1 MRFIPSRSWVRLF
14 HGDCYTVLD
23 QFDDDSLDALVT
35 DPPAG
40 ISFMGKAWDHHRG
53 GRDQWIAWIAQRFKE
68 CRRVLKPGAHGL
80 VWAIPR
86 TSHWTAYALE
96 EAGFEIREIVHHI
109 FGSGFPKSLN
119 ISKAIDNS
127 LGATRKIIGYDESR
141 ARPNRLYR
149 SGAIGNIGGHEHI
162 SDRTDNGATLTAPA
176 TAEAKQWEGWGTA
189 LKPATE
195 HWILVRKPF
204 AGTLVKNVLRHG
216 TGGLNID
223 ACRITTN
230 DVTGRPVYE
239 SKGWKNTSGLTGS
252 QNDDWKKGRWPANLI
267 LDEAAGALLD
277 EQSGSLTGA
286 RAPVRGTEG
295 SELVKD
301 IYNKRKRIPG
311 VFHSDIGGASRFFY
325 CPKPS
330 RREREAGLD
339 DCVVQQR
346 DDSRKEGNPGG
357 DNPRNR
363 GVKPVKNHHP
373 TVKSI
378 VLMRYLTRLITP
390 PRGTVVDPFMGSGST
405 GCACA
410 LENFNFVGMDS
421 EQEYVTLARARIDYW
436 RLRAKAHKR

>member
-23 QFDDDSLDALVT
+23 QFDDDSIDALVT

-86 TSHWTAYALE
+86 TSHWTAFALE
-96 EAGFEIREIVHHI
+96 YAGFNVRDVITHH

-119 ISKAIDNS
+119 I
-127 LGATRKIIGYDESR
+127 G
-141 ARPNRLYR
+141 
-149 SGAIGNIGGHEHI
+149 
-162 SDRTDNGATLTAPA
+162 
-176 TAEAKQWEGWGTA
+176 EGRGTA
-189 LKPATE
+189 LKPASE

-204 AGTLVKNVLRHG
+204 AGTLMKNVLRHG

-223 ACRITTN
+223 KCRIETAEN
-230 DVTGRPVYE
+230 LNGGAYAKDGQERYDGYE
-239 SKGWKNTSGLTGS
+239 NWRFKREGS
-252 QNDDWKKGRWPANLI
+252 AGEYQQPTGRWPANLI
-267 LDEAAGALLD
+267 LSGDAIAELD
-277 EQSGSLTGA
+277 RQS
-286 RAPVRGTEG
+286 
-295 SELVKD
+295 D
-301 IYNKRKRIPG
+301 G
-311 VFHSDIGGASRFFY
+311 VSRFFY

-330 RREREAGLD
+330 RREREEGLD
-339 DCVVQQR
+339 DVVVQQR

-378 VLMRYLTRLITP
+378 ALMRYLTRLITP
-390 PRGTVVDPFMGSGST
+390 PRGTVIDPFMGSGST

-410 LENFNFVGMDS
+410 LENFDFVGMDS
-421 EQEYVTLARARIDYW
+421 ELDYVALARARIDYW